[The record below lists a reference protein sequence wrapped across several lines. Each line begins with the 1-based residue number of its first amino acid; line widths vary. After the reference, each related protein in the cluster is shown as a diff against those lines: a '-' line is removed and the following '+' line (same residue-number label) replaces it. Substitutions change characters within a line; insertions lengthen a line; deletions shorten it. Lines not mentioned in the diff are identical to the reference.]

1 MRRFPIGLTITAA
14 AALAVLVGLGVWQL
28 QRLAWKER
36 LLAETAAL
44 RRAPAQ
50 PIAPVL
56 RRAAAGAD
64 VAFIRVAVSCQPQA
78 APAPAAYRYA
88 VRGGTIA
95 WRLLTA
101 CRLPPGP
108 FDCVI
113 LDRGLVAS
121 DAGGMAPQPAAFPA
135 PGQVV
140 GVLRELGARPLLGG
154 EDMDRPGAP
163 PAFRVVDRRAL
174 ARLATAA
181 GLARPAPLLLAVE
194 SEAPPLAGVDPAAL
208 PESIPNNH
216 LGYALTWFGLALALV
231 WIWAARVLGGGS

>member
-1 MRRFPIGLTITAA
+1 VRRFPIGLTIAA
-14 AALAVLVGLGVWQL
+14 AIAFAVLIGLRVWQL

-36 LLAETAAL
+36 LLADVAAL
-44 RRAPAQ
+44 RNAPAQ

-56 RRAAAGAD
+56 HRAAVGAD
-64 VAFIRVAVSCQPQA
+64 VAFIRVEVTCQPSA
-78 APAPAAYRYA
+78 APAAFRYA

-101 CRLPPGP
+101 CRLPSGP
-108 FDCVI
+108 FDGVI

-121 DAGGMAPQPAAFPA
+121 DSGHMAPRPADFAA
-135 PGQVV
+135 PGEVV

-154 EDMDRPGAP
+154 EDMDRPGAAL
-163 PAFRVVDRRAL
+163 AFRVVDRRAL
-174 ARLATAA
+174 ARLAAAA

-194 SEAPPLAGVDPAAL
+194 GETPALAGVSPAPL

-216 LGYALTWFGLALALV
+216 LGYALTWFGLALALA
-231 WIWAARVLGGGS
+231 WIWAARVFGAGS